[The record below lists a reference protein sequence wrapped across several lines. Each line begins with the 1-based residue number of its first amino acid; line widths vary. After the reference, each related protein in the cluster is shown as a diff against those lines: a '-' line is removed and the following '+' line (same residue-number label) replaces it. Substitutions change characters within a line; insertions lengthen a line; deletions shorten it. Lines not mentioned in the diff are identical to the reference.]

1 MQGWGWKGRQRP
13 RKQPPLSKAEIEE
26 IKTRK
31 HHEAEATRLL
41 RAQEKAK
48 RARATKEVDALI
60 ESGMMASAPSN
71 MDLYEEHKKRAET
84 QRLVDDLM
92 LADPEVNLAINQAGQ
107 GGAFI
112 HPQKYARAPNLIRQW
127 VADLARLLSKPLNT
141 NKVDR
146 VISARK
152 PK

>member
-13 RKQPPLSKAEIEE
+13 RKQPPLTKAQIEE

-41 RAQEKAK
+41 RAAGKAT
-48 RARATKEVDALI
+48 RQQVTKEIDALI
-60 ESGMMASAPSN
+60 ESGIMAAAPSN
-71 MDLYEEHKKRAET
+71 RDLYEEHKQRAET

-92 LADPEVNLAINQAGQ
+92 VANPEVNLAINQSGQ

-112 HPQKYARAPNLIRQW
+112 HPQKYARTPNLIR
-127 VADLARLLSKPLNT
+127 
-141 NKVDR
+141 
-146 VISARK
+146 
-152 PK
+152 